1 MDIVSSLRPRSVA
14 LVLAASAALVLPGCS
29 FYSPDTSLKPYAPS
43 DGLQSEV
50 GDVLV
55 RNVFVVSEGGG
66 APGLLIGALVN
77 RGEADATVS
86 LEVGGTTAEID
97 VPAGASV
104 TMGADTGRPDSD
116 APALLSEKVEV
127 EEVGPEAGDVV
138 ELTVTG
144 PGSGSVVLRVP
155 VLLPDGPYAD
165 LVP

>member
-1 MDIVSSLRPRSVA
+1 MDIPSSLRPRSVA

-43 DGLQSEV
+43 DGLQTRV

-66 APGLLIGALVN
+66 EPGLLIGALVN
-77 RGEADATVS
+77 RGEEDATVS

-104 TMGADTGRPDSD
+104 TLGAPTESPDSEEST
-116 APALLSEKVEV
+116 LLSETVEV
-127 EEVGPEAGDVV
+127 DEVEPEAGDVV

-144 PGSGSVVLRVP
+144 PGAGSVVLRVP
-155 VLLPDGPYAD
+155 VQLPDGPYAD